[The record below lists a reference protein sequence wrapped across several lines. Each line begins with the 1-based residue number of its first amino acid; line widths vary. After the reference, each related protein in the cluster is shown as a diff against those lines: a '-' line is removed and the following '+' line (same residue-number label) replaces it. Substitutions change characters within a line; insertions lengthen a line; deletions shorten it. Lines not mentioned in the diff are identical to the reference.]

1 MNDPEMYSEDEAGH
15 RLTTSH
21 VASVGGY
28 VFCRPIA
35 ALVRAWLA
43 FLRNEPK
50 SKNKSRDCK
59 ELQNERMQILRNEP
73 K

>member
-28 VFCRPIA
+28 VFLPRPVA

-50 SKNKSRDCK
+50 SKK
-59 ELQNERMQILRNEP
+59 
-73 K
+73 